1 MELAELEPRPP
12 PAATRV
18 GHDTPSE
25 LYIGTM
31 ANPRSF

>member
-12 PAATRV
+12 LAATRV
-18 GHDTPSE
+18 GHDPPTE

-31 ANPRSF
+31 TNPRSF